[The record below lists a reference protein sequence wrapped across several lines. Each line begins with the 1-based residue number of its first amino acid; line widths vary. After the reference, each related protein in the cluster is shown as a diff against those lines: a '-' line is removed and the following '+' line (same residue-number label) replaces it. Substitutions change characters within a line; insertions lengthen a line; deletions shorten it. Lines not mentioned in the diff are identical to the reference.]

1 MNPEQP
7 PHDPN
12 NPQGQYPEPQPY
24 QEQGYVDPNMVGYPG
39 TETSPIAY
47 PTQPLD
53 AVSQAQLHAAETR
66 SKFAALAMALLV
78 HGLIIA
84 LLAWIVL
91 DVMNDEA
98 PEIIVETA
106 QGESDIP
113 IVKKE
118 FMQNM
123 QQKPSAA
130 ASQASTVISAAVL
143 SPVALPTIE
152 DTFEDAQFG
161 MSIGDGDFGAGG
173 LGLGTGGGGM
183 GIPGS
188 MKGRCNQADRAK
200 RLRENGGKPGYDKKV
215 VKALDWLK
223 GKQNQDGSWG
233 SSYPVSMTAFAILAY
248 SGHCET
254 VDSPKYGETIIKA
267 IDYLIEF
274 GRKNNGAMGKPGNHL
289 SYEHGIA
296 TYALSE
302 AYSLN
307 KNSKAKTKYPISSA
321 LRNAVPVII
330 EGQTKGGGWLYAYGQ
345 KGVGDLSVAGWNIQ
359 ALKAAKLTGR
369 PFKGLD
375 KAMKSA
381 REYISAASAPN
392 GLYRYRITDKHPGRL
407 SLTGVGVLCA
417 RMLGKPQANED
428 KSFKAILDA
437 KPKNFRGADLYA
449 LYYHSQACFQKGGK
463 EWKSY
468 NLNFQELIAD
478 SQEADGSWPIA
489 AGHMGSIAG
498 DAKIYH
504 TCLSTLMLEVYY
516 RYLPAT
522 DKA

>member
-1 MNPEQP
+1 MNPQQP
-7 PHDPN
+7 PYDPN
-12 NPQGQYPEPQPY
+12 NPHGQQPY
-24 QEQGYVDPNMVGYPG
+24 QQQGYVDPNQQGYYDPNQQG
-39 TETSPIAY
+39 YADPAMAAQS
-47 PTQPLD
+47 QPLD
-53 AVSQAQLHAAETR
+53 AVAKAQRDAQENR
-66 SKFAALAMALLV
+66 SRFAALGMAVLV
-78 HGLIIA
+78 HALIFA

-91 DVMNDEA
+91 DVMNDD
-98 PEIIVETA
+98 PVEIIVESA

-113 IVKKE
+113 VQKKE

-130 ASQASTVISAAVL
+130 ASQASTVISAATL

-152 DTFEDAQFG
+152 DSFEDAAFG
-161 MSIGDGDFGAGG
+161 MSTGDGDFGAGG
-173 LGLGTGGGGM
+173 LGIGTGGGGL

-223 GKQNQDGSWG
+223 EQQNEDGSWG
-233 SSYPVSMTAFAILAY
+233 TGYPAAMTAFAILAF

-254 VDSPKYGETIIKA
+254 VDSPKYGPTLVKA
-267 IDYLIEF
+267 INYLVGY
-274 GRKNNGAMGKPGNHL
+274 GRDHDGLMAKAGSHS

-307 KNSKAKTKYPISSA
+307 KNSRTKTKSISSA
-321 LRNAVPVII
+321 LRNAVPIII
-330 EGQTKGGGWLYAYGQ
+330 EGQTKGGGWLYSYGQ
-345 KGVGDLSVAGWNIQ
+345 NGVGDLSVAGWNIQ

-369 PFKGLD
+369 KFTGLD
-375 KAMKSA
+375 KAMKKA
-381 REYISAASAPN
+381 REYISAAADPQ
-392 GLYRYRITDKHPGRL
+392 GLYRYRINDKPGKL

-417 RMLGKPQANED
+417 RMLGKPQGSED
-428 KSFKAILDA
+428 QSFKAILA
-437 KPKNFRGADLYA
+437 QKPRQYRAANLYA

-463 EWKSY
+463 VWDEY
-468 NLNFQELIAD
+468 NDSFQALIAD
-478 SQEADGSWPIA
+478 SQEADGSWPVA
-489 AGHMGSIAG
+489 AGH
-498 DAKIYH
+498 AKQDGKVYH
-504 TCLSTLMLEVYY
+504 TCLCILMMEVYY

-522 DKA
+522 DK